1 MSVLVDTS
9 VIIDY
14 LRGHAGAE
22 RVLEDARADA
32 PLHAS
37 EITRLE
43 VLAGMRRH
51 EDGGTRALLSV
62 FVWHPIDT
70 LISERAGD
78 LGRTWWP
85 SHGLIDSAD
94 LAIAATA
101 VVTGCDLLT
110 CNVKHFPMF
119 KDLKKPY

>member
-1 MSVLVDTS
+1 MTFLVDTS

-14 LRGHAGAE
+14 LRGHRGAE
-22 RVLEDARADA
+22 RVLEDARVAA

-43 VLAGMRRH
+43 VLAGMRTH
-51 EDGGTRALLSV
+51 EEGGTCALLSV
-62 FVWHPIDT
+62 LVWHPVDT
-70 LISERAGD
+70 LISERAGE
-78 LGRTWWP
+78 LGRRWLS
-85 SHGLIDSAD
+85 SHQMDSAD
-94 LAIAATA
+94 LAVAATV
-101 VVTGCDLLT
+101 VVTGCELLT